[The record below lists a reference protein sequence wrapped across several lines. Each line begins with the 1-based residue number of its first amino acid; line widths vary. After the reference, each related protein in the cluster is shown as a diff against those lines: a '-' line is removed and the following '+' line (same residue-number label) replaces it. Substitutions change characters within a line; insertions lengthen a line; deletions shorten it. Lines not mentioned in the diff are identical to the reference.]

1 MSSKKYFHSTI
12 FQSSITQSL
21 LALFIVTLCS
31 FLCAFAQN
39 ETGTRNIGGYETMLK
54 SRGKWYDSTTAM
66 FQHQFPI
73 IRSIPP
79 LSITMPFNVLLSYIY
94 TDSLLRFA
102 NGKTLKNRVSTWNT
116 LNDTLKW
123 MVYADYTMSDFNPII
138 YSQYWEETANWRIS
152 NSSIRTTNQFD
163 TLPKFAGKYNASFN
177 SIKPTLDVKIAEVL
191 PNQSEAQAIMSLLT
205 CNYILKIKVIAIDS
219 MIDKLSANSF
229 PGSYYYRVT
238 AIVYDTIKGKV
249 LPPQPSESSIR
260 KNEKV
265 LTTSGEQ
272 LIQFGY
278 TNRAYHSLG
287 VVGHEGIH
295 RYSEPDSAFLR
306 ENGIDFSMK
315 LDQDAIVFLNYFDNI
330 IDITNDYFD
339 LCLNPLA
346 SLNALPIID
355 GNVRDVNKVWSS
367 SLLMDYSSW
376 KNRANELITK
386 ILTRNY

>member
-1 MSSKKYFHSTI
+1 VCVGGLLSASV
-12 FQSSITQSL
+12 SL
-21 LALFIVTLCS
+21 
-31 FLCAFAQN
+31 AQN
-39 ETGTRNIGGYETMLK
+39 ETGTRNISAYENMLK
-54 SRGKWYDSTTAM
+54 GRGKWYDSTTAM
-66 FQHQFPI
+66 YQHQFPI

-102 NGKTLKNRVSTWNT
+102 NGKTLKNRISAWNT

-123 MVYADYTMSDFNPII
+123 MVYADYTMSDYNPII

-152 NSSIRTTNQFD
+152 NSSIRTTYPGD
-163 TLPKFAGKYNASFN
+163 TLPKLTGKYNASFN
-177 SIKPTLDVKIAEVL
+177 SIKPILDVKTAEVM

-219 MIDKLSANSF
+219 MIDKLSSNSF

-265 LTTSGEQ
+265 LTTSEDH

-295 RYSEPDSAFLR
+295 RYSEPDSAFLSGA
-306 ENGIDFSMK
+306 GIDFSMK
-315 LDQDAIVFLNYFDNI
+315 LNQEAVVFLSFFNNK
-330 IDITNDYFD
+330 IDYQSDYYD
-339 LCLNPLA
+339 LSLNPLA
-346 SLNALPIID
+346 SLNALPIIE
-355 GNVRDVNKVWSS
+355 GNIRDVNKVWSN